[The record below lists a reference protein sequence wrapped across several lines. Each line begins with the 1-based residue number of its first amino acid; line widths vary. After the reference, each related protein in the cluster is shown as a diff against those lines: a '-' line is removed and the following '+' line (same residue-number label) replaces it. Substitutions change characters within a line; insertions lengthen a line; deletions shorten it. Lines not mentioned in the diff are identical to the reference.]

1 MIHCILGHGASGKT
15 TVQNYLKKTIPA
27 ITTYTTRP
35 IRHNETEGVHYHFI
49 TNNHFIQKIKENFFV
64 EYYYIKKN
72 DWHYGLSLHEID
84 YKNKDYSLVID
95 PNGYKTL
102 LEKIGKQYLKCYYI
116 NLSETER
123 AKRMLNRLDNID
135 EIFRR
140 IISDRKDFEDFEK
153 FADLIIYSPNS
164 KHNSNVILGQI
175 RERAF

>member
-15 TVQNYLKKTIPA
+15 TVQNLLKKYIPS

-35 IRHNETEGVHYHFI
+35 IRHNETEGVHYYFI
-49 TNNHFIQKIKENFFV
+49 TNDLFIQKIKENFFI
-64 EYYYIKKN
+64 EHYYIKKN

-102 LEKIGKQYLKCYYI
+102 LNKIGKDYLKCYYI
-116 NLSETER
+116 NLDENER
-123 AKRMLNRLDNID
+123 AKRMMNRKDHTD

-140 IISDRKDFEDFEK
+140 IFADRKDFEDFEK
-153 FADLIIYSPNS
+153 FADLILYSKNS
-164 KHNSNVILGQI
+164 KENSNAILEQI